1 MVQQTFEYIFWAA
14 PRSYYRSSWTR
25 HDSIHKG
32 CRFVRCWLR
41 SGWLHRMPVQSS
53 TFYFKEILPAASIST
68 LTFFF
73 AMTVTVSPN
82 VSVVVKHVGAL
93 ENSTL
98 SLPSLDGEAS
108 AVFSRAP
115 TTIPPFWPRPL
126 Q

>member
-1 MVQQTFEYIFWAA
+1 MIQPIKDVALFA
-14 PRSYYRSSWTR
+14 
-25 HDSIHKG
+25 DG
-32 CRFVRCWLR
+32 CGVGGCIGCQFNRRL
-41 SGWLHRMPVQSS
+41 
-53 TFYFKEILPAASIST
+53 FYFKEVLPAASIST